1 VSVVVVLPAPLR
13 ELVGGESTVKLEG
26 APATVGEALEALR
39 AEHAT
44 VYHRLLTEQG
54 ELRPHVNVFVG
65 TESIRHTGGLD
76 TPLSPD
82 SEVIVLP
89 SVSGG

>member
-1 VSVVVVLPAPLR
+1 VAEDDGVRPGLR
-13 ELVGGESTVKLEG
+13 AG
-26 APATVGEALEALR
+26 AERR

>member
-1 VSVVVVLPAPLR
+1 
-13 ELVGGESTVKLEG
+13 
-26 APATVGEALEALR
+26 
-39 AEHAT
+39 